1 MKRSSQ
7 SGLLAG
13 MFLSALAV
21 TPAEAQSRNDQSND
35 GWSAR
40 IGVLGA
46 YVPEFE
52 GADSYKVTAIP
63 DIEITYGDRF
73 FLDRRGLG
81 VNVLAGGPLTA
92 GVAIG
97 YDDGREENDD
107 RALTGL
113 GDIDATAIG
122 SIFANYNLGRWNF
135 TVTAN
140 TDILDEG
147 HQGTTV
153 DLAMN
158 YMFTPTDRLML
169 IVGPSVTWASSNY
182 MQSNFG
188 ISTAQSVRSGR
199 RVYDAGSGVKD
210 AGLMAFGVY
219 RLTDHWAVTGI
230 AGYKR
235 LLGDAADSPLV
246 EDDGGSADQFIG
258 GLGLSYSF

>member
-13 MFLSALAV
+13 MFLGTLAV
-21 TPAEAQSRNDQSND
+21 TPAEAQTRNDQAAD

-40 IGVLGA
+40 IGVIGA

-52 GADSYKVTAIP
+52 GADSYKVTALP
-63 DIEITYGDRF
+63 DIEITYGNQF

-81 VNVLAGGPLTA
+81 INVLAQGPLTA
-92 GVAIG
+92 GVAVG

-122 SIFANYNLGRWNF
+122 SIFANYSLGRWNF
-135 TVTAN
+135 NATFS
-140 TDILDEG
+140 TDLLDEG
-147 HQGTTV
+147 HQGTTASV
-153 DLAMN
+153 AMT
-158 YMFTPTDRLML
+158 YLFTPTDRLML
-169 IVGPSVTWASSNY
+169 IVGPSLTWASDNY

-188 ISTAQSVRSGR
+188 INAGQSARSGR
-199 RVYDAGSGVKD
+199 RVYDAGSGLKD
-210 AGLMAFGVY
+210 AGLMAFGIY
-219 RLTDHWAVTGI
+219 RLSDHWAVTGI

-246 EDDGGSADQFIG
+246 EDDGRADQFIS